1 MTTPTAKQMP
11 LPPGPGNGVLGSLR
25 AVQSDTL
32 GFLTETAQRYG
43 GLYRFRAGVVPV
55 YVVAAPEA
63 IRRVLVDNAGNYSK
77 NTFTYRGTV
86 SVIGHSVFNSDGEV
100 WLRKRRIMQPVFQSS
115 RFHMLEGIVAGACER
130 TAERWLGGTVDVGA
144 DMVQL
149 ALEVAA
155 DAFFGLDVRPES
167 RRIGEAVNTLAD
179 AFTRRYTSAA
189 AALWGMVDLPLMS
202 GRDVREARSVL
213 YTTIDAIMARGI
225 QQHSESLTASLLQA
239 ADPEGGSA
247 LSPEELKAELLTLLI
262 AGHETTAYALAWC
275 WYLLARHIDVQERVR
290 EEAVSVLGNR
300 PAALDDL
307 PRLPYLRQVLDETL
321 RLYPSAWGFTRRA
334 EEADVVMGRRIP
346 KGTRIIVSPYVAHRL
361 PDVWEQPEA
370 FIPDRFA
377 PTAVQARSP
386 YAYIPFGAGPRQ
398 CIGKRFALIEA
409 QLVIAN
415 LIRRFRV
422 APLDPVS
429 VLPVARATL
438 RPLQP
443 IRLRVSE
450 VRQPA
455 QVG

>member
-1 MTTPTAKQMP
+1 MARQIP
-11 LPPGPGNGVLGSLR
+11 LPPGPTNGVLGSLR

-32 GFLTETAQRYG
+32 GFLTETAQKHG
-43 GLYRFRAGVVPV
+43 GLFRFRAGVVPV

-63 IRRVLVDNAGNYSK
+63 IHRVLVDNAGNYSK

-115 RFHMLEGIVAGACER
+115 RFHMLEGIVAAACER
-130 TAERWLGGTVDVGA
+130 TAERWSSGTVDAGA

-149 ALEVAA
+149 ALEIAA

-189 AALWGMVDLPLMS
+189 AALWGMVNLPLTS
-202 GRDVREARSVL
+202 GRNVREARSVL
-213 YTTIDAIMARGI
+213 YATIDAIMARGI
-225 QQHSESLTASLLQA
+225 QSQGESLTASLLQA

-247 LSPEELKAELLTLLI
+247 LSPDELKAELLTLLI

-275 WYLLARHIDVQERVR
+275 WYLLAHHNVIQKQVR
-290 EEAVSVLGNR
+290 KEAVSVLGSR
-300 PAALDDL
+300 PATLEDL
-307 PRLPYLRQVLDETL
+307 PQLPYLRQVLDETL

-334 EEADVVMGRRIP
+334 EQEDVVMGRRVP
-346 KGTRIIVSPYVAHRL
+346 KGARLVISPYVAHRL
-361 PDVWEQPEA
+361 PDVWERPDE
-370 FIPDRFA
+370 FIPDRFT
-377 PTAVQARSP
+377 PAVAQARSP

-409 QLVIAN
+409 QLVLAN
-415 LIRRFRV
+415 LVRRFAV
-422 APLDPVS
+422 TPADSAPVP
-429 VLPVARATL
+429 PTAQATL
-438 RPLQP
+438 RPTRP
-443 IRLRVSE
+443 IRLHVSA
-450 VRQPA
+450 VA
-455 QVG
+455 QSAHAG